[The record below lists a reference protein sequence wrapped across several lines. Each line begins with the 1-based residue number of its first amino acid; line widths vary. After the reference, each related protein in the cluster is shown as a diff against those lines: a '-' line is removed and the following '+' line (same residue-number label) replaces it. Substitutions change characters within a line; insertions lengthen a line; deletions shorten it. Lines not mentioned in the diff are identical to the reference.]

1 MIDKKKGLKVRDRQN
16 DERGKIDKKKGVKSM
31 VRDSQNNNEGLKIDK
46 NRVVKVRDRQ
56 SNREARQTKG
66 EATRKGKAA
75 IY

>member
-16 DERGKIDKKKGVKSM
+16 DERGKIDKKKAVKSM

-56 SNREARQTKG
+56 SNNKG
-66 EATRKGKAA
+66 GTTDKK
-75 IY
+75 